1 MRKVTLEDM
10 AVQLGVARSTVS
22 RALRDDP
29 QIAVQTRD
37 RVRRLADELGY
48 HPNAAAR
55 ALTHRSAGVIGLM
68 LPRSSAFVFANPYF
82 SELLKGVAEVAERAG
97 YPLLLSTDPR
107 PDFERWLG
115 EGRVDGLILL
125 GSSVQKD
132 DVPRLKAMIGAGMP
146 VVFLHAPPP
155 GLKAITIGSNER
167 AGIWQALSYLV
178 QTGHRRVAF
187 LAGPR
192 DSRYARRREQAY
204 RSGVDTFGLAS
215 DEVLRLYGNDTLD
228 SGRELCRRLLDED
241 VAFDAVVAN
250 NDLVAIGACQ
260 ALEVAGIGVPERV
273 SVIGFDDTPLAAL
286 YRPALSTI
294 RQPILE
300 LGEQA
305 MGALLALIEGE
316 SAESKRLATQLVL
329 RQSTRPTEEGA
340 VSVPAPK

>member
-29 QIAVQTRD
+29 QIAVGTRE
-37 RVRRLADELGY
+37 RVRRLADQLGY

-55 ALTHRSAGVIGLM
+55 ALTHRSAGIIGLM

-82 SELLKGVAEVAERAG
+82 SELLKGVAEVAESAG

-125 GSSVQKD
+125 GSSVQEED
-132 DVPRLKAMIGAGMP
+132 LPRLAAMIEAGMP
-146 VVFLHAPPP
+146 VVFLHAPPRQ
-155 GLKAITIGSNER
+155 LSAVTIGSNER
-167 AGIWQALSYLV
+167 AGIWQALSYLK
-178 QTGHRRVAF
+178 QTGHRRVAY

-192 DSRYARRREQAY
+192 DSSYARRRERAY
-204 RSGVDTFGLAS
+204 RTGVETFGLEAA
-215 DEVLRLYGNDTLD
+215 ETLRRYGDDTLD
-228 SGRELCRRLLDED
+228 SGRRLCRHLLDD
-241 VAFDAVVAN
+241 GVAFDAVLAN

-260 ALEVAGIGVPERV
+260 ALEAAGIAVPDRV
-273 SVIGFDDTPLAAL
+273 SVIGFDDTPVAAL

-300 LGEQA
+300 LGERA
-305 MGALLALIEGE
+305 MEALLALIDGE
-316 SAESKRLATQLVL
+316 RPESMRLATRLVV
-329 RQSTRPTEEGA
+329 RQSTRPLERSDLHG
-340 VSVPAPK
+340 

>member
-1 MRKVTLEDM
+1 MQKVTLEDM
-10 AVQLGVARSTVS
+10 AVRLGVARSTVS

-29 QIAVQTRD
+29 QIATHTRA

-55 ALTHRSAGVIGLM
+55 ALAHRSAGVIGLM

-125 GSSVQKD
+125 GSSVQEAD
-132 DVPRLKAMIGAGMP
+132 LPRLRAMIAAGMP

-155 GLKAITIGSNER
+155 GLKAVTIGSNER
-167 AGIWQALSYLV
+167 AGIWQALSYLA
-178 QTGHRRVAF
+178 QCGHRRVAF
-187 LAGPR
+187 LAGPHE
-192 DSRYARRREQAY
+192 SRYARRREQAY
-204 RSGVDTFGLAS
+204 HSGVDTFGLAA
-215 DEVLRLYGNDTLD
+215 DEALRLYGDDTLE
-228 SGRELCRRLLDED
+228 SGREQCRHLL
-241 VAFDAVVAN
+241 AAGISFDAVLAN

-260 ALEVAGIGVPERV
+260 ALEVAGIGVPDRV

-300 LGEQA
+300 LGVHA
-305 MGALLALIEGE
+305 MSALLALIDGGRP
-316 SAESKRLATQLVL
+316 ESKRLATRLVL
-329 RQSTRPTEEGA
+329 RDSTRPAEAGRTVAGLNG
-340 VSVPAPK
+340 